1 MLEWSHQKKGG
12 CMMSNKTVYYGEQD
26 EKMVKEVFKY
36 FKKQRNRNTVNYSNT
51 FLDCMRVFHDLF
63 VESEEQNYQLRLE
76 QLKHMESQIVQ
87 LENHIKSLEAQLQYA
102 ENSPTSKDEL
112 SQKVD
117 QLLKNSNTQGRL
129 INQQLNYLQKV
140 SQFLQNQPQFNKKTN
155 RNDYNRS
162 Y

>member
-1 MLEWSHQKKGG
+1 
-12 CMMSNKTVYYGEQD
+12 MMSNKTVYYGEQD
-26 EKMVKEVFKY
+26 EQMVKEVFKY

-76 QLKHMESQIVQ
+76 QLKHMESRIGK

-112 SQKVD
+112 SQKLD
-117 QLLKNSNTQGRL
+117 QLLKNSNTQGNL
-129 INQQLNYLQKV
+129 INQQFNCLQKV
-140 SQFLQNQPQFNKKTN
+140 NQFLQNQPQFNKKTN
-155 RNDYNRS
+155 RNDYNR
-162 Y
+162 YY

>member
-1 MLEWSHQKKGG
+1 
-12 CMMSNKTVYYGEQD
+12 MMSNKTVYYGEQD

-76 QLKHMESQIVQ
+76 QLKHMEKQIVQ
-87 LENHIKSLEAQLQYA
+87 LEKHIKSLEDQLQYA

-140 SQFLQNQPQFNKKTN
+140 SHFLQNQPQFNKKPN
-155 RNDYNRS
+155 RNDYNHS

>member
-1 MLEWSHQKKGG
+1 
-12 CMMSNKTVYYGEQD
+12 MSNKTVYYGEQD
-26 EKMVKEVFKY
+26 ENMVKEVFKY

-76 QLKHMESQIVQ
+76 QLKHMEKQIVQ
-87 LENHIKSLEAQLQYA
+87 LEKHIKSLEEQLQYA
-102 ENSPTSKDEL
+102 ENSPTSNDEL

-140 SQFLQNQPQFNKKTN
+140 SQFLQNQPQFNKKPN

>member
-1 MLEWSHQKKGG
+1 
-12 CMMSNKTVYYGEQD
+12 MSNKTVYYGEQD

-36 FKKQRNRNTVNYSNT
+36 FKKQRNRNTVNYSNI

-76 QLKHMESQIVQ
+76 QLKHMEKQIVQ
-87 LENHIKSLEAQLQYA
+87 LEKHIKSLEDQLQYA

-140 SQFLQNQPQFNKKTN
+140 SQFLQNQPQFNKKPN

>member
-1 MLEWSHQKKGG
+1 
-12 CMMSNKTVYYGEQD
+12 MMSNKTVYYGEQD

-76 QLKHMESQIVQ
+76 QLKHMEKQIVQ
-87 LENHIKSLEAQLQYA
+87 LENHIKSLEAQLQYV

-140 SQFLQNQPQFNKKTN
+140 SQFLQNQPQFNKKPN

>member
-1 MLEWSHQKKGG
+1 
-12 CMMSNKTVYYGEQD
+12 MSNKTVYYGEQD

-51 FLDCMRVFHDLF
+51 FLDCMLVFHDLF

-76 QLKHMESQIVQ
+76 QLKHMEKQIVQ
-87 LENHIKSLEAQLQYA
+87 LEKHIKSLEDQLQYA

-140 SQFLQNQPQFNKKTN
+140 SQFLQNQPQFNKKPN
-155 RNDYNRS
+155 MNDYNRS

>member
-1 MLEWSHQKKGG
+1 
-12 CMMSNKTVYYGEQD
+12 MMSNKTVYYGEQD

-76 QLKHMESQIVQ
+76 QLKHMEKQIVQ
-87 LENHIKSLEAQLQYA
+87 LEKHIKALEDQLQYA

-140 SQFLQNQPQFNKKTN
+140 SQFLQNQPQFNKKPN

>member
-1 MLEWSHQKKGG
+1 
-12 CMMSNKTVYYGEQD
+12 MMSNKTVYYGEQD

-76 QLKHMESQIVQ
+76 QLKHMEKQIVQ
-87 LENHIKSLEAQLQYA
+87 LEKHIKSLEDQLQYA

-140 SQFLQNQPQFNKKTN
+140 SQFLQNQPQFNKKPN
-155 RNDYNRS
+155 RNDYNCS

>member
-1 MLEWSHQKKGG
+1 
-12 CMMSNKTVYYGEQD
+12 MMSNKTVYYGEQD

-76 QLKHMESQIVQ
+76 QLKHMEKQIVQ
-87 LENHIKSLEAQLQYA
+87 LEKHIKSLEDQLQYA
-102 ENSPTSKDEL
+102 ENSPTSNDEL

-140 SQFLQNQPQFNKKTN
+140 SQFLQNQPQFNKKPN

>member
-1 MLEWSHQKKGG
+1 
-12 CMMSNKTVYYGEQD
+12 MSNKTDYYGKQD

-36 FKKQRNRNTVNYSNT
+36 FKKQRNRNTVSYSNI

-76 QLKHMESQIVQ
+76 QLKHMENQIVQ
-87 LENHIKSLEAQLQYA
+87 LENHIKSLESQLQYA

-117 QLLKNSNTQGRL
+117 QLLKNSNTQGKL
-129 INQQLNYLQKV
+129 ISQQFNYLQKV
-140 SQFLQNQPQFNKKTN
+140 SQFLQNQPQFNKKPN
-155 RNDYNRS
+155 RNDYNS
-162 Y
+162 AY

>member
-1 MLEWSHQKKGG
+1 
-12 CMMSNKTVYYGEQD
+12 MMSNKTVYYGEQD

-76 QLKHMESQIVQ
+76 QLKHMEKQIVQ
-87 LENHIKSLEAQLQYA
+87 LEKHIKSLEDQLQYA

>member
-1 MLEWSHQKKGG
+1 
-12 CMMSNKTVYYGEQD
+12 MSNKTVYYGEQD

-76 QLKHMESQIVQ
+76 QLKHMEKQIVQ
-87 LENHIKSLEAQLQYA
+87 LEKHIKSLEDQLQYA

>member
-1 MLEWSHQKKGG
+1 
-12 CMMSNKTVYYGEQD
+12 MMSNKTVYYGEQD

-51 FLDCMRVFHDLF
+51 FLDCMRIFHDLF

-76 QLKHMESQIVQ
+76 QLKHMEKQIVQ

-102 ENSPTSKDEL
+102 ENRPPSKDEL

-140 SQFLQNQPQFNKKTN
+140 SQFLQNQPQFNKKPN

>member
-1 MLEWSHQKKGG
+1 
-12 CMMSNKTVYYGEQD
+12 MMSNKTVYYGEQD

-36 FKKQRNRNTVNYSNT
+36 FKKQRNRNTVNYSNI

-76 QLKHMESQIVQ
+76 QLKHMGNQIAQ
-87 LENHIKSLEAQLQYA
+87 LENQVKSLKDQLQYA

-140 SQFLQNQPQFNKKTN
+140 SQFLQNQPQFNKKPN
-155 RNDYNRS
+155 RNDYNCS

>member
-1 MLEWSHQKKGG
+1 
-12 CMMSNKTVYYGEQD
+12 MMSNKTVYYGEQD

-51 FLDCMRVFHDLF
+51 FLDLF

-76 QLKHMESQIVQ
+76 QLKHIESQIGK

-112 SQKVD
+112 SQKLD
-117 QLLKNSNTQGRL
+117 QLLKNSTKQGNL
-129 INQQLNYLQKV
+129 INQQFNYLQKV
-140 SQFLQNQPQFNKKTN
+140 NQFLQNQPQFNKKTN

>member
-1 MLEWSHQKKGG
+1 
-12 CMMSNKTVYYGEQD
+12 MSNKTVYYGEQD

-63 VESEEQNYQLRLE
+63 VESEKQNYQLRLE
-76 QLKHMESQIVQ
+76 QLKHMEK
-87 LENHIKSLEAQLQYA
+87 HIKSLEAQLHYA

-140 SQFLQNQPQFNKKTN
+140 SQFLQNQPQFNKKPN

>member
-1 MLEWSHQKKGG
+1 
-12 CMMSNKTVYYGEQD
+12 MMSNKTVYYGEQD

-36 FKKQRNRNTVNYSNT
+36 FKKQRNRNTVNYSNI

-76 QLKHMESQIVQ
+76 QLKHMEKQIVQ
-87 LENHIKSLEAQLQYA
+87 LEKHIKSLEDQLQYA

-140 SQFLQNQPQFNKKTN
+140 SQFLQNQPQFNKKPN

>member
-1 MLEWSHQKKGG
+1 
-12 CMMSNKTVYYGEQD
+12 MMSNKTVYYGEQD

-76 QLKHMESQIVQ
+76 QLKHMEKQIVQ
-87 LENHIKSLEAQLQYA
+87 LEKHIKSLEDQLQYA

-140 SQFLQNQPQFNKKTN
+140 SQFLQNQPQFNKKPN
-155 RNDYNRS
+155 MNDYNRS

>member
-1 MLEWSHQKKGG
+1 
-12 CMMSNKTVYYGEQD
+12 MSNKTVYYGEQD

-36 FKKQRNRNTVNYSNT
+36 FKKQRNRNTVNYSNI

-76 QLKHMESQIVQ
+76 QLKHMGNQIAQ
-87 LENHIKSLEAQLQYA
+87 LENQVKSLKDQLQYA

-140 SQFLQNQPQFNKKTN
+140 SQFLQNQPQFNKKPN

>member
-1 MLEWSHQKKGG
+1 
-12 CMMSNKTVYYGEQD
+12 MMSNKTVYYGEQD

-51 FLDCMRVFHDLF
+51 FLDCMLVFHDLF

-76 QLKHMESQIVQ
+76 QLKHMEKQIVQ
-87 LENHIKSLEAQLQYA
+87 LEKHIKSLEDQLQYA

-140 SQFLQNQPQFNKKTN
+140 SQFLQNQPQFNKKPN
-155 RNDYNRS
+155 MNDYNRS

>member
-1 MLEWSHQKKGG
+1 
-12 CMMSNKTVYYGEQD
+12 MSNKTVYYGEQD

-76 QLKHMESQIVQ
+76 QLKHMEKQIVQ
-87 LENHIKSLEAQLQYA
+87 LEKHIKALEDQLQYA

>member
-1 MLEWSHQKKGG
+1 
-12 CMMSNKTVYYGEQD
+12 MMSNKTVYYGEQD

-36 FKKQRNRNTVNYSNT
+36 FKKQRNRNTVNYSNI

-76 QLKHMESQIVQ
+76 QLKHMEKQIVQ
-87 LENHIKSLEAQLQYA
+87 LEKHIKSLEDQLQYA

-140 SQFLQNQPQFNKKTN
+140 SQFLQNQPQFNKKPN
-155 RNDYNRS
+155 RNDYNCS

>member
-1 MLEWSHQKKGG
+1 
-12 CMMSNKTVYYGEQD
+12 MSNKTVYYGEQD

-36 FKKQRNRNTVNYSNT
+36 FKKQRNRNTVNYSNI
-51 FLDCMRVFHDLF
+51 FLDCMRVFYDLF

-76 QLKHMESQIVQ
+76 QLKHMEK
-87 LENHIKSLEAQLQYA
+87 HIKSLEDQLQYA

-140 SQFLQNQPQFNKKTN
+140 SQFLQNQPQFNKKPN
-155 RNDYNRS
+155 RNDYNSS

>member
-1 MLEWSHQKKGG
+1 
-12 CMMSNKTVYYGEQD
+12 MSNKTVYYGEQD

-36 FKKQRNRNTVNYSNT
+36 FKKQRNRNTVNYSNI

-76 QLKHMESQIVQ
+76 QLKHMENQIVQ
-87 LENHIKSLEAQLQYA
+87 LENHIKSLESQLQYA

-117 QLLKNSNTQGRL
+117 QLLKNSNTQGKL
-129 INQQLNYLQKV
+129 ISQQFNYLQKV
-140 SQFLQNQPQFNKKTN
+140 SQFLQNQPQFNKKPN
-155 RNDYNRS
+155 RNDYNS
-162 Y
+162 AY

>member
-1 MLEWSHQKKGG
+1 
-12 CMMSNKTVYYGEQD
+12 MSNKTVYYGEQD

-76 QLKHMESQIVQ
+76 QLKHMEKQIVQ
-87 LENHIKSLEAQLQYA
+87 LEKHIKSLEDQLQYA
-102 ENSPTSKDEL
+102 ENSPTSNDEL

-140 SQFLQNQPQFNKKTN
+140 SQFLQNQPQFNKKPN

>member
-1 MLEWSHQKKGG
+1 
-12 CMMSNKTVYYGEQD
+12 MMSNKTVYYGEQD

-36 FKKQRNRNTVNYSNT
+36 FKKQRNRNTVNYSNI

-76 QLKHMESQIVQ
+76 QLKHMGNQIAQ
-87 LENHIKSLEAQLQYA
+87 LENQVKSLKDQLQYA

-112 SQKVD
+112 TQKLD
-117 QLLKNSNTQGRL
+117 QLLKNSTKQGNL
-129 INQQLNYLQKV
+129 ISQQFNYLQKV
-140 SQFLQNQPQFNKKTN
+140 SQFLQNQPQFNKKPN
-155 RNDYNRS
+155 RNDYNCS

>member
-1 MLEWSHQKKGG
+1 
-12 CMMSNKTVYYGEQD
+12 MSNKTVYYGEQD

-76 QLKHMESQIVQ
+76 QLKHMEKQIVQ
-87 LENHIKSLEAQLQYA
+87 LEKHIKALEDQLQYA

-140 SQFLQNQPQFNKKTN
+140 SQFLQNQPQFNKKPN